1 MATLAKKSFHLMN
14 NIRSSNNMKIDS
26 RNNVWK
32 MFART
37 FNASWLNHSILRGP
51 RMLKQSNLY
60 KELRANVVIQVTMT
74 VGIQRCHNPGWMQS
88 VAR

>member
-1 MATLAKKSFHLMN
+1 
-14 NIRSSNNMKIDS
+14 
-26 RNNVWK
+26 
-32 MFART
+32 
-37 FNASWLNHSILRGP
+37 
-51 RMLKQSNLY
+51 MLKQSNLY